1 MTSTRRCPSTVSF
14 EVMPPRRPELAPKFW
29 ATVDQLLASRP
40 DFISVTYGAAGTDA
54 KSAAQVVTRL
64 VKDTPV
70 QPIAHLTCV
79 GTARS
84 QVRATVEGYL
94 DIGVRTFLA
103 LRGDPPADHPDWRPA
118 PGDPAHATDLVAL
131 MRQIETERVA
141 AHPGAALRSAFKPLT
156 IAVAAF
162 PAGNPAAKTTVE
174 QEAERLLMK
183 QIAGASFAITQLF
196 WDPECYLSFVQL
208 ARGIGVSIPI
218 VAGILPPTD
227 PRRVRR
233 LEELTG
239 VQAPRWLLDPLER
252 AETAQEAHDIGVG
265 FGSRIARTVL
275 EDGSPGIHIYT
286 FNQAGPALSLVEGVE
301 KASGFCPAKRS
312 VPKENS
318 ETQPATV

>member
-1 MTSTRRCPSTVSF
+1 MTPIRRCPSTVSF
-14 EVMPPRRPELAPKFW
+14 EVMPPRRPELASKFW
-29 ATVDQLLASRP
+29 STVDQLLASRP

-54 KSAAQVVTRL
+54 KNAAEVVTRL

-94 DIGVRTFLA
+94 DMGVRTFLA
-103 LRGDPPADHPDWRPA
+103 LRGDPPADRPDWRPA
-118 PGDPAHATDLVAL
+118 PGDPAHATDLIAL
-131 MRQIETERVA
+131 MRQIETERIA

-162 PAGNPAAKTTVE
+162 PAGNPAVNTTVE

-196 WDPECYLSFVQL
+196 WDPDCYLSFVQL
-208 ARGIGVSIPI
+208 ARSIGVSIPI

-239 VQAPRWLLDPLER
+239 VRAPQWLLDPLER
-252 AETAQEAHDIGVG
+252 ADTAQEAHDIGVR

-301 KASGFCPAKRS
+301 DARGLSSSSKFRPKQDSGARPNA
-312 VPKENS
+312 V
-318 ETQPATV
+318 